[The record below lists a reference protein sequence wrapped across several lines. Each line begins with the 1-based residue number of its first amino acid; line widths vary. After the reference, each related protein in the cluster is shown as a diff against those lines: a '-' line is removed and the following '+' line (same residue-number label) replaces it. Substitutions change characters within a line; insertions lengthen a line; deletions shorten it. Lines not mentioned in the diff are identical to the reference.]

1 MKTKILALLLVIV
14 LAPLSLVAQSEENTE
29 LFIADMLTLADNFA
43 RPASNGATY
52 QASAGWFSSAKS
64 LEKWE
69 FRVSLHGNALFV
81 PSEKKTFTLN
91 NSQLR
96 LLQFEDAQSAK
107 LPTAFG
113 GFSNKFFTGEVTF
126 SNPVTQEMQTQEVR
140 FQAFEGIDRD
150 YIPHAFM
157 QLTVGLPYQ
166 TELTVRAMPEVTI
179 DDVAASTFG
188 VGLKHNLSQYFMDD
202 PDGFQFAAA
211 LAFSKFNVEYGFE
224 PIEVEN
230 LVMMDLIMV
239 DADLWM
245 VEVIASQQWGLF
257 EAFAAAGMANSNF
270 NYEMGGGGPALSMVN
285 TELQKL
291 GDTEAKFKAD
301 LGFNLH
307 FGKFRISAMGTGGK
321 YFNANLGLHV
331 RF

>member
-1 MKTKILALLLVIV
+1 MKSRAIVFLLMIV
-14 LAPLSLVAQSEENTE
+14 WAPVSLVAQSEENTE

-69 FRVSLHGNALFV
+69 FRISVHGNALFV
-81 PSEKKTFTLN
+81 PAEKKNFSLN

-96 LLQFEDAQSAK
+96 LLEIENAQSAQ

-113 GFSNKFFTGEVTF
+113 STTDNYLMGEVTF
-126 SNPVTQEMQTQEVR
+126 MNPVTQEMQTQEVR
-140 FQAFEGIDRD
+140 FKAFEGIDRD
-150 YIPHAFM
+150 YIPHAFL
-157 QLTVGLPYQ
+157 QLAVGLPYE

-179 DDVAASTFG
+179 DDVTASTYG
-188 VGLKHNLSQYFMDD
+188 VGLKHSLSQYFIDD
-202 PDGFQFAAA
+202 PDGFQLAAA
-211 LAFSKFNVEYGFE
+211 IAFSRFNVEYGFE
-224 PIEVEN
+224 PIEVQD

-245 VEVIASQQWGLF
+245 MEAIASQRWGVF
-257 EAFAAAGMANSNF
+257 EAFAAAGVANSNF
-270 NYEMGGGGPALSMVN
+270 NYEMGGDGIALSMVN

-307 FGKFRISAMGTGGK
+307 FGRFRISAMGTGGK

-331 RF
+331 RI

>member
-1 MKTKILALLLVIV
+1 MKNNVFALLLIIV
-14 LAPLSLVAQSEENTE
+14 LTPFSLVAQSEENTD

-69 FRVSLHGNALFV
+69 FRFSLHGNALFV
-81 PSEKKTFTLN
+81 PDEKKTFGLN

-96 LLQFEDAQSAK
+96 LLEIENAQSAQ

-113 GFSNKFFTGEVTF
+113 SSSNTYFMGEVTF
-126 SNPVTQEMQTQEVR
+126 LNPVTQEMQTQEVR
-140 FQAFEGIDRD
+140 FKAFEGIDRD
-150 YIPHAFM
+150 YIPHAFL
-157 QLTVGLPYQ
+157 QVAIGLPYE
-166 TELTVRAMPEVTI
+166 TELTLRAMPEVTI
-179 DDVAASTFG
+179 DDVTASTFG
-188 VGLKHNLSQYFMDD
+188 LGLKHSLSQYFIDD
-202 PDGFQFAAA
+202 PEGFQLAAA

-224 PIEVEN
+224 PIEVED

-245 VEVIASQQWGLF
+245 MEAIASKRWGVF

-270 NYEMGGGGPALSMVN
+270 NYEMGGGGVALSMVN

-321 YFNANLGLHV
+321 YFNANLGLHI
-331 RF
+331 RI

>member
-1 MKTKILALLLVIV
+1 MKIKH
-14 LAPLSLVAQSEENTE
+14 LAPFFLILFAPFALVAQSEPNTD

-64 LEKWE
+64 LEKWG
-69 FRVSLHGNALFV
+69 FRISLHGNALFV
-81 PSEKKTFTLN
+81 PKEKKTFSLN

-96 LLQFEDAQSAK
+96 LLEIENGQSAE

-113 GFSNKFFTGEVTF
+113 GSTNVIFIGEVTF
-126 SNPVTQEMQTQEVR
+126 LNPATQEMQTEEVSFR
-140 FQAFEGIDRD
+140 AFEGLNRD
-150 YIPHAFM
+150 YVPHAFL
-157 QLTVGLPYQ
+157 QLAVGLPYG
-166 TELTVRAMPEVTI
+166 TEFTLRAMPEVTI
-179 DDVAASTFG
+179 DDVTASTYG
-188 VGLKHNLSQYFMDD
+188 AGLKHSISQYFGND
-202 PDGFQFAAA
+202 PDGFQLAAA
-211 LAFSKFNVEYGFE
+211 LAFSKFNVEYAFE
-224 PIEVEN
+224 PRTVQD
-230 LVMMDLIMV
+230 LVTMDLITV

-245 VEVIASQQWGLF
+245 MELIASQKWGFF
-257 EAFAAAGMANSNF
+257 EPFLAAGMASSNF
-270 NYEMGGGGPALSMVN
+270 DYKMGGDGIALGLVN

-307 FGKFRISAMGTGGK
+307 FGKLRVSAMGTGGK
-321 YFNANLGLHV
+321 YLNANLGVHV